1 MFYFIKKVFHVYYSL
16 TRVEDETIYLVMNE
30 MKRLGLL

>member
-1 MFYFIKKVFHVYYSL
+1 MFQFIKNVFHVYYSL
-16 TRVEDETIYLVMNE
+16 TQVDDETVYQVMNE